1 MARHHSNLPT
11 PAEIKGGSPFDTLRR
26 VDAFGREYWLGRELQ
41 PLMDYSQWRDFRTVI
56 LKAKSS
62 LDLVQG
68 ESAAQQHFAD
78 LRNMVEIGSGARRGA
93 EDFRLTRFGAYL
105 VAMAGD
111 DTKAAVAHA
120 RVYFAV
126 KAREAE
132 LGALTTDEVRR
143 TALARAREMVDYKLF
158 RDMMRDNAPDYEP
171 SNRETGFFFARVQN
185 KLYQHLTGM
194 TAAEILNA
202 RPLNTWPGREEGK
215 AEPGPKAACR
225 KIAKNRLTAAE
236 LSKLEKLVGILCL
249 TAELVTEDKIGLSL
263 AQWEGLVDRE
273 LAMRSRSLAA

>member
-41 PLMDYSQWRDFRTVI
+41 PLMDYSRWQRFLDVI
-56 LKAKSS
+56 EKTRSS
-62 LDLVQG
+62 LALIHGQ
-68 ESAAQQHFAD
+68 EAADRAFTQVSQHT
-78 LRNMVEIGSGARRGA
+78 EIGNLGSQERA
-93 EDFRLTRFGAYL
+93 DYRLTRFGAYL

-111 DTKAAVAHA
+111 DTKQAVAHA

-215 AEPGPKAACR
+215 PEPGPRAACR